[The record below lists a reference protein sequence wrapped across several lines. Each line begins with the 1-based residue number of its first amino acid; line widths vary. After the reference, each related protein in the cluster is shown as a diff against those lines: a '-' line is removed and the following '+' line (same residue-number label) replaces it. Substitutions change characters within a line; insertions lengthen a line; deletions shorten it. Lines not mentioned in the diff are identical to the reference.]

1 MTDSGKT
8 KENTDIRIALL
19 TEYDGTDFVGFQRQ
33 NNGRSVQQTL
43 EEAVEKV
50 YGRFC
55 RIYGCSRTDSGVH
68 ARAHVSHVDV
78 PFSIPEDKIPLALN
92 AVMEDDL
99 VVLAARV
106 VPDSFHAR
114 FEAKGKR
121 YCYRVRNAQVP
132 SAIDRRTEAFVPG
145 KLDVELMHD
154 AAQAFVGTHDFSAF
168 RAQGGPDISPIRT
181 MKEVRVERN
190 VQDRDLIEITVVGE
204 SFLYNMVRI
213 MAGSLVYVGQGKMT
227 KKEIET
233 LLTGDGAR
241 KEAGKTM
248 PAKGLTL
255 EKVFYENDPF
265 LPNP

>member
-1 MTDSGKT
+1 MEEDGKT
-8 KENTDIRIALL
+8 KGNTDIRIALL

-68 ARAHVSHVDV
+68 ARGHVSHVDV
-78 PFSIPEDKIPLALN
+78 PFPIPPDKIPLALN
-92 AVMEDDL
+92 AVMEEDL
-99 VVLAARV
+99 VVLAAKE
-106 VPDSFHAR
+106 VPGDFHAR
-114 FEAKGKR
+114 FDAKGKR
-121 YCYRVRNAQVP
+121 YCYRIRNAMVP
-132 SAIDRRTEAFVPG
+132 SAIGRRTEAFVPG
-145 KLDVELMHD
+145 KLDVDAMDD
-154 AAQAFVGTHDFSAF
+154 AAKEFIGTHDFSAF

-181 MKEVRVERN
+181 MRN
-190 VQDRDLIEITVVGE
+190 VFVRRKEADPDLVEITVEGE

-213 MAGSLVYVGQGKMT
+213 MAGSLVYVGQKKMT
-227 KKEIET
+227 GEEIRT
-233 LLTGDGAR
+233 LLLGQGAR

-255 EKVFYENDPF
+255 EEVFYEKNPF
-265 LPNP
+265 LPNQ

>member
-68 ARAHVSHVDV
+68 ARGHVSHVDV
-78 PFSIPEDKIPLALN
+78 PFSIPVEKIPLALN
-92 AVMEDDL
+92 AVMEEDL
-99 VVLAARV
+99 VVLAAKEV
-106 VPDSFHAR
+106 NSDFHAR
-114 FEAKGKR
+114 FNTKGKR
-121 YCYRVRNAQVP
+121 YCYRVRNAAIP

-145 KLDVELMHD
+145 KLDVEAMNE
-154 AAQAFVGTHDFSAF
+154 AAKEFIGTHDFSAF

-181 MKEVRVERN
+181 MKDVYVLRKA
-190 VQDRDLIEITVVGE
+190 DDPDLIEITVIGE

-213 MAGSLVYVGQGKMT
+213 MAGSLVYVGQGKM
-227 KKEIET
+227 KKEEIRT
-233 LLTGDGAR
+233 LLTGEGAR

-255 EKVFYENDPF
+255 EEVFYED
-265 LPNP
+265 LVW